1 MKKRKLLPVLFLSL
15 GLFGG
20 TAFAITATDNTPTGI
35 VDDYTNSK
43 NDTASKV
50 YTFAVTGDGDEYAFG
65 KGSNS
70 TDMTW
75 SQWLN
80 INSGGFNDNGW
91 YVVTTSGGSSPAKTT
106 YYTKYSQN
114 NPTGCSN
121 GNINTDVAYTGGSIT
136 TPTLGCTGYTF
147 NGWYTA
153 ASGGTKVVAGSTT
166 YTVTKTQQLYAQWT
180 ANELTFNDQTYELD
194 WNSAVQTRA
203 ITGATNGTG
212 SYTYSLTTAVSG
224 FSINSSNGTITIAA
238 NKEGGVYKLSV
249 KALDNNSAKSK
260 IITVTIRIKPQLS
273 TDAVELDFKE
283 TAFSIWMDGLKDG
296 ATASSDDARLT
307 ITDSTNMAGAVVQ
320 KNTGF
325 KVILNSGLSS
335 KSKDLKFKVK
345 LDNYEWEYTVKIT
358 ENLKVLN
365 VSDSEKTFN
374 NEEQKP
380 DFYVNKDSNFQDDQ
394 DDYFKWSVCDIN
406 GTNCNAT
413 GKKNAGAYTIK
424 ITPSSSDSLY
434 IAVYDSNG
442 GKTTEEVTRTFI
454 INAFELTSSNT
465 TVTINNSS
473 TSYTGQ
479 SIEPNLIVTTTI
491 GEKKVALVKG
501 TDYYV
506 SSDSTILN
514 AGTYNLS
521 IVGMGNYRGT
531 LSNATKITINQVN
544 IADLTYDWTKSMYWT
559 GSELKPAVQV
569 KNNESYLIENTDYTV
584 SYSNNVDVGT
594 GKITITGKGN
604 YTGTKTLDFSIVANE
619 FSITEKSGYALYD
632 GKATNGG
639 AEVKVNNCANA
650 TIKYGT
656 ASGTYNST
664 TIPTYT
670 NVGKYTIYYQVSAT
684 GFNTKTG
691 SILIEIAKAKDTLVL
706 NKTDVS
712 LTMPTAQTVTVTENK
727 SESGTTCSVTEGST
741 VVSATV
747 NNKTITLTPKTSGTA
762 KVTCTTKANTN
773 YDAASSIIYVT
784 VKNGTIKATGTDT
797 TVTYDGNKHTIGLTV
812 DPSDAKVTYSWEENG
827 SVKTSSTKPE
837 FINAGSY
844 LISYSITK
852 DYYDAYYGTNKL
864 VINAKALTDSMVTL
878 GTTQYTF
885 DGSAKTPTVT
895 IKDGTKTLVNGTDY
909 QVTYSNNVSPSSSA
923 TVIVS
928 GIGNYKGEVK
938 KTFTIKAASITYEKT
953 NGLTEFTGYG
963 TYGKDPS
970 ATGCTSTTC
979 AKANVKVTAPESSYE
994 IAYSSTSPTC
1004 QDGSTTC
1011 SAENKNYANGNT
1023 MPRFTNVGTHTVYF
1037 RIMATGYTT
1046 IEDTLTITI
1055 TKRYFETPVLFGDYL
1070 YTGQIQS
1077 PSWLNY
1083 NSHFMKMTG
1092 DLQAT
1097 NAGTYSVKFSL
1108 TDKNN
1113 TAWKDGTTTDKILTW
1128 TIQKISIKDHEVV
1141 IDNTIA
1147 YNEVKQPYVSEG
1159 RVTFDRTGY
1168 IQIAWVESCEDV
1180 ANGDLYDRKCDYSK
1194 YTMIKDNLTNYDNE
1208 NDCKNNGGT
1217 WVANTNSCQ
1226 KKRLNY
1232 YDTGSS
1238 FSGMYVADY
1247 LEYDTSKTYD
1257 LYAVWSK
1264 VTYKLEYDLCDS
1276 KGCGTES
1283 GNPTIVSYDS
1293 AFQVT
1298 NPTRVG
1304 YLFMGWE
1311 ISGMDETP
1319 HVIGEDTTTEKS
1331 YTVPEEWIGTTQAEK
1346 IGKTVS
1352 MKNLTSVEG
1361 STVKLKAIWQPIKYN
1376 IVFNLNKTTYKDDDG
1391 NVTQANTT
1399 GYTPNM
1405 LNIAYD
1411 TTVALNENKF
1421 AMEGYTFAGWS
1432 TTVDNKKV
1440 GTNTACTV
1448 YTSDVNASDILSSGG
1463 CLSFTNKQNIQN
1475 LTVTEGDTINLY
1487 AQWTRNNTTKFTVTY
1502 WKQNIGTGIEH
1513 DTTNYSKVGVETY
1526 EGTSDALI
1534 TLTPYTYKGTNT
1546 STNTGGYIVNT
1557 STGTGNKTHA
1567 SIISKS
1573 GTTPIWK
1580 STTNTSL
1587 YDDLFR
1593 GFTLQ
1598 GTDSDHYNTYK
1609 QVSCTNLNETNA
1621 ACNNYNTSHS
1631 FILNPNGTLNINVYY
1646 IRNTYTITY
1655 YMQGGTYTG
1664 TDRTVNSQPATRRQ
1678 YQVAV
1683 TFQNPQSGSLKNGTN
1698 DNGGTDNSGKADFA
1712 GWFTDKNV
1720 TINVYGENGEVT
1732 NNTEIFAKWL
1742 QYRYSGASN
1751 NEKTWTSWNKKQAE

>member
-20 TAFAITATDNTPTGI
+20 TAFAITTTDNTPTGI

-43 NDTASKV
+43 NGTASKV
-50 YTFAVTGDGDEYAFG
+50 YTFTVTEDGDEYAFG
-65 KGSNS
+65 NGSSS

-114 NPTGCSN
+114 NPKGCSN

-136 TPTLGCTGYTF
+136 TPTLECTGYTF

-153 ASGGTKVVAGSTT
+153 ASGGTKVVAGSTA
-166 YTVTKTQQLYAQWT
+166 YTVTNNQQLYAQWT
-180 ANELTFNDQTYELD
+180 ANELTFSDQTYELNWD
-194 WNSAVQTRA
+194 SAAQTKA

-260 IITVTIRIKPQLS
+260 TITVTIRIKPQLTS
-273 TDAVELDFKE
+273 DSYNLAWGDDKLDVYLL
-283 TAFSIWMDGLKDG
+283 GLKSG
-296 ATASSDDARLT
+296 ATASSSQATSMILGSNSFVTVLKNKFTVNTTFSFSVVIDGYTWNYSVSLVKEDKTL
-307 ITDSTNMAGAVVQ
+307 STTNPSV
-320 KNTGF
+320 
-325 KVILNSGLSS
+325 
-335 KSKDLKFKVK
+335 
-345 LDNYEWEYTVKIT
+345 
-358 ENLKVLN
+358 
-365 VSDSEKTFN
+365 TFN
-374 NEEQKP
+374 NAQQTP
-380 DFYVNKDSNFQDDQ
+380 AFYIEDSNYPGQSN
-394 DDYFKWSVCDIN
+394 YFTWKVCKEGVTTCTDTSQKDAGVYDIIIN
-406 GTNCNAT
+406 TKST
-413 GKKNAGAYTIK
+413 TEKPIK
-424 ITPSSSDSLY
+424 I
-434 IAVYDSNG
+434 YDDNG
-442 GKTTEEVTRTFI
+442 NKTSGPVTRKFY
-454 INAFELTSSNT
+454 INPFELTTSNT
-465 TVTINNSS
+465 TVKLNNSS
-473 TSYTGQ
+473 VTYKGTTF
-479 SIEPNLIVTTTI
+479 EPDTTVTTTI
-491 GEKKVALVKG
+491 NGTKVTLVNG
-501 TDYYV
+501 TDYVV
-506 SSDSTILN
+506 SSSTSLLN
-514 AGTYNLS
+514 AGTYKLS
-521 IVGMGNYRGT
+521 IVGIGNYTGK
-531 LSNATKITINQVN
+531 LSEVVTMTINAAN
-544 IADLTYDWTKSMYWT
+544 ANNLTYDWTKSMYWT
-559 GSELKPAVQV
+559 GSELKPPVQV
-569 KNNESYLIENTDYTV
+569 SYNNSYLVENTDYTLV
-584 SYSNNVDVGT
+584 YSNNTNVGT
-594 GKITITGKGN
+594 GTITVAGKGN
-604 YTGTKTLDFSIVANE
+604 YTGTKTLSFSIVANE

-664 TIPTYT
+664 AIPTYT

-827 SVKTSSTKPE
+827 SVKTSNTKPE

-864 VINAKALTDSMVTL
+864 VINAKTLTDSMVTL

-938 KTFTIKAASITYEKT
+938 KTFIIKAASITYEKT

-1168 IQIAWVESCEDV
+1168 TQIAWVESCEDV

-1311 ISGMDETP
+1311 ISEMDETP

-1376 IVFNLNKTTYKDDDG
+1376 IIFNLNKTTYKDDDG

-1463 CLSFTNKQNIQN
+1463 CLSFTNKQNVQN
-1475 LTVTEGDTINLY
+1475 LTVIEGDTINLY

-1502 WKQNIGTGIEH
+1502 WKQNIGAGIEH
-1513 DTTNYSKVGVETY
+1513 NTTNYSKVGVETY

-1720 TINVYGENGEVT
+1720 TVNVYGENGEVT
-1732 NNTEIFAKWL
+1732 NNAEIFAKWL
-1742 QYRYSGASN
+1742 QYRYSGANN
-1751 NEKTWTSWNKKQAE
+1751 NEPSWTSWGNSNE